1 MLDLPPS
8 INLAEWR
15 HFLSTKFSSIRTT
28 EAKAPDFQ
36 ASFLESNVGS
46 VQIYG
51 IESNPHTLERS
62 PQLIGPESPHDVKFY
77 LQLSGTTI
85 IEQSKRTT
93 ALKPGQLT
101 LFVTYLPY
109 TIRFPTAQQGL
120 LVKVPTSVLPHPE
133 SIIESLALTILDR
146 KKGIGSVLLPSFS
159 LLGNRLEEDPNTV
172 QAVECLLE
180 AVVYA
185 LIGVRQADRPLTH
198 DSTFEKATE
207 FIDRHLSD
215 PSLNAEGVAKALY
228 ISLRSLQKHF
238 ADHELTV
245 TKYIKSR
252 RVHLIRRDLA
262 NPAFSDLS
270 IREIAQAH
278 GLTQPS
284 HISRIFKEEFGI
296 SPRVF
301 RSHLAD

>member
-1 MLDLPPS
+1 MLDYPPS
-8 INLAEWR
+8 INLTEWR
-15 HFLSTKFSSIRTT
+15 QFLSAKFSSIRTAET
-28 EAKAPDFQ
+28 KDSDFE
-36 ASFLESNVGS
+36 ASFLESNIGS
-46 VQIYG
+46 IQIYG
-51 IESNPHTLERS
+51 IRSNPHTLERS
-62 PQLIGPESPHDVKFY
+62 PQLISPESPHDVKFY

-85 IEQSKRTT
+85 IEQGKQTT

-120 LVKVPTSVLPHPE
+120 LVKAPASILSHPE
-133 SIIESLALTILDR
+133 SVIESLALTTLDR

-159 LLGNRLEEDPNTV
+159 LLGNCLEENRSTV

-180 AVVYA
+180 AVIYA
-185 LIGVRQADRPLTH
+185 LIEVQQADRPLTH

-207 FIDRHLSD
+207 FIDCHLSD
-215 PSLNAEGVAKALY
+215 PSLNAESVAKAMY

-238 ADHELTV
+238 ADHQLTV

-262 NPAFSDLS
+262 NPALSDLS
-270 IREIAQAH
+270 IREIAQAY
-278 GLTQPS
+278 GLVQPS
-284 HISRIFKEEFGI
+284 HISRAFKEEFGI
-296 SPRVF
+296 SPRAF
-301 RSHLAD
+301 RSHVAE

>member
-1 MLDLPPS
+1 MLDYPPS
-8 INLAEWR
+8 INLTEWR
-15 HFLSTKFSSIRTT
+15 QFLSAKFSSIRTAET
-28 EAKAPDFQ
+28 KDSDFE
-36 ASFLESNVGS
+36 ASFLESNIGS
-46 VQIYG
+46 IQIYG
-51 IESNPHTLERS
+51 IQSNPHTLERS
-62 PQLIGPESPHDVKFY
+62 PQLISPESPHDVKFY

-85 IEQSKRTT
+85 IEQGKQTT

-120 LVKVPTSVLPHPE
+120 LVKVPASILSHPE
-133 SIIESLALTILDR
+133 SVIESLALTTLDR

-159 LLGNRLEEDPNTV
+159 LLGNCLEENRNTV

-180 AVVYA
+180 AVIYA
-185 LIGVRQADRPLTH
+185 LIGVQQADRPLTH

-215 PSLNAEGVAKALY
+215 PSLNAESVAKEMY

-238 ADHELTV
+238 ADHQLTV

-262 NPAFSDLS
+262 NPALTDLS

-278 GLTQPS
+278 GLVQPS
-284 HISRIFKEEFGI
+284 HISRAFKEEFGI
-296 SPRVF
+296 SPRAF
-301 RSHLAD
+301 RSHVAD